1 MGNGGEGAPLVGVG
15 SRALG
20 LATLG
25 CENPIPKRILQ
36 AEGALPVS
44 TETVQEGSAGVPSTR
59 SPKERDRGTAG

>member
-25 CENPIPKRILQ
+25 CENLVPKRILQ
-36 AEGALPVS
+36 AGAHPVS
-44 TETVQEGSAGVPSTR
+44 IETVQEGSAGVSSTR
-59 SPKERDRGTAG
+59 SPKECDRGTDG